1 MIYLLVNND
10 YHLFDARSHARHL
23 MDHGRSSILV
33 EVPHALSETNRAS
46 CFSSHISL
54 PSPLRG
60 RSWLS
65 AWPRYFLAAHE
76 VVRLIEPHADDVLF
90 MYTEF
95 ELLNQMIALRFKR
108 AGARVYL
115 IEDGGVGTYIPLSL
129 PGGETLSIK
138 EWVVA
143 VMSRCL
149 PGLSRTRFHKLNGV
163 VFPWLP
169 DSELD
174 GVCLYRPLRI
184 VRQLPVHVLHRA
196 RVEKVNR
203 KSGRVVFLNECMYDN
218 YQDEA
223 QYLAGLLQL
232 LGLLIQGF
240 DEVLFKFHPR
250 ETLAWRERI
259 GIFLG
264 ERMPMVK
271 FVHND
276 RAMESLVEEFRPEV
290 IASYFSTVLLNL
302 EGSSIEPMFLYHL
315 LPELSSQKV
324 FSQLTSLLTQWQYRF
339 VGPDIPAR
347 SGYSSGLGQMRGC
360 SSMTLADLVFDAE
373 LTSCSVQPR

>member
-10 YHLFDARSHARHL
+10 YQFFDARLHAKHL
-23 MDHGRSSILV
+23 KAYGLPSILV
-33 EVPHALSETNRAS
+33 EVPHALSETDRHS
-46 CFSSHISL
+46 DFSGQICL

-65 AWPRYFLAAHE
+65 AWPRYFMAVHE
-76 VVRLIEPHADDVLF
+76 VARSIEPHADDVLF

-95 ELLNQMIALRFKR
+95 ELLNQIIALRFKR

-115 IEDGGVGTYIPLSL
+115 IEDGGVGSYIPLSL

-143 VMSRCL
+143 LMSRTL
-149 PGLSRTRFHKLNGV
+149 PGLNRTRFHKLNGV

-174 GVCLYRPLRI
+174 GVCLYRPLKI
-184 VRQLPVHVLHRA
+184 VRQIPVHVLQRTDA
-196 RVEKVNR
+196 EEVNR
-203 KSGRVVFLNECMYDN
+203 KTGRVVFLNECMYDN
-218 YQDEA
+218 YQSEE
-223 QYLAGLLQL
+223 QYMAGLLQL
-232 LGLLIQGF
+232 LSLLLQGF

-250 ETLAWRERI
+250 ETVVWRERI
-259 GIFLG
+259 RTLLG
-264 ERMPMVK
+264 ERLPKVI
-271 FVHND
+271 FIDND
-276 RAMESLVEEFRPEV
+276 RAMESLIKEFRPEV

-324 FSQLTSLLTQWQYRF
+324 FSQLTSLLVQWRYRF
-339 VGPDIPAR
+339 VCADVPAQ
-347 SGYSSGLGQMRGC
+347 SGYSSGLCQLRSL
-360 SSMTLADLVFDAE
+360 SSTTLADLVLNGRVPS
-373 LTSCSVQPR
+373 LTVQDS

>member
-10 YHLFDARSHARHL
+10 YHFFDARSHAKYL
-23 MDHGRSSILV
+23 KAHGLPSILV
-33 EVPHALSETNRAS
+33 EVPHALSETDRAS
-46 CFSSHISL
+46 GFSGQISL

-65 AWPRYFLAAHE
+65 AWPRYFIAAHE
-76 VVRLIEPHADDVLF
+76 VARSIEPHADDVLF

-129 PGGETLSIK
+129 LGGETLSIK

-143 VMSRCL
+143 LMSRCL
-149 PGLSRTRFHKLNGV
+149 PGLTRTRFQKLNGV

-174 GVCLYRPLRI
+174 GVCLYRPLKI
-184 VRQLPVHVLHRA
+184 VRQIPVHVLHRTRA
-196 RVEKVNR
+196 AEVTR
-203 KSGRVVFLNECMYDN
+203 KNGRVVFLNECMYDN
-218 YQDEA
+218 YQSEA

-232 LGLLIQGF
+232 LSLLIQGF

-250 ETLAWRERI
+250 ETLAWRKRI
-259 GIFLG
+259 RNLVG
-264 ERMPMVK
+264 ERMPMVT
-271 FVHND
+271 FIDND

-339 VGPDIPAR
+339 VGPDVPAR
-347 SGYSSGLGQMRGC
+347 SGYRSGLYQKRPF
-360 SSMTLADLVFDAE
+360 SSTTLADVVFDGKVS
-373 LTSCSVQPR
+373 SCPVQHR